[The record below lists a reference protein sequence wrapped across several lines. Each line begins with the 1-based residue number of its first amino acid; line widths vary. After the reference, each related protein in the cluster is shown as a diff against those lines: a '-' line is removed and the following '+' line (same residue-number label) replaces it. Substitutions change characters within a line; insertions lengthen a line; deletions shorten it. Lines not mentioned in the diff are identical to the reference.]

1 MPMRRRLRNRPR
13 RCAAFTLLEVL
24 AALLVLALALTAW
37 QLRMTQN
44 LDSAAYL
51 RDKTVATWV
60 ALNQLE
66 LLRIAQRRGGEA
78 PLAGLQGSVTMA
90 GTTWYWVLTPQLTQ
104 GVAAETQAI
113 IPLTIGVSAD
123 DAESARSAPLITLTG
138 VSDAW
143 R

>member
-1 MPMRRRLRNRPR
+1 MRRRLRKPR
-13 RCAAFTLLEVL
+13 RAAAFTLLEVL
-24 AALLVLALALTAW
+24 AALLVLALALSAW
-37 QLRMTQN
+37 QLRMAQN

-66 LLRIAQRRGGEA
+66 LLRLARRRGGAA
-78 PLAGLQGSVTMA
+78 PLAGLQGSAPMA
-90 GTTWYWVLTPQLTQ
+90 GRTWFWALTPQ
-104 GVAAETQAI
+104 AASSAGDPGTI
-113 IPLTIGVSAD
+113 VPVTIGVSAD
-123 DAESARSAPLITLTG
+123 SAEAARSSPLVTLTG